1 MIAWLLFGST
11 LLRPRPFIFFAII
24 FVSIISDTLHC
35 QATMADESWS
45 WEADWVPPEDPEE
58 GILAIG
64 NRDSAFFKDR

>member
-1 MIAWLLFGST
+1 
-11 LLRPRPFIFFAII
+11 
-24 FVSIISDTLHC
+24 
-35 QATMADESWS
+35 MADESSWS